1 MLHHDKNI
9 TPFKKCIKEK
19 LWSTEDRKLI
29 NDSKLDAPRQKIE
42 LYHMIF
48 ESITL

>member
-1 MLHHDKNI
+1 MIKTLLLLKN
-9 TPFKKCIKEK
+9 CIKEK